1 MKLGTHEKDILDM
14 LDKQDQKNK
23 QFVLDILEMTIQHYY
38 DDGPEVAINFV
49 KNVKYNIENIDDLME
64 EYGLGG

>member
-1 MKLGTHEKDILDM
+1 MTLRKQDKYVLEM

-23 QFVLDILEMTIQHYY
+23 QFVLDILEKTIELYNEH
-38 DDGPEVAINFV
+38 GPEKAINFV

-64 EYGLGG
+64 EYGLG